1 MMTMMSVKA
10 FSFLY
15 ISDHL
20 SYSRFHASIFPYAQN
35 VGKIDFLSGNRRNS
49 GRPAI

>member
-10 FSFLY
+10 VSFLY
-15 ISDHL
+15 VFDHL
-20 SYSRFHASIFPYAQN
+20 SHSRFHASTFPYSQN
-35 VGKIDFLSGNRRNS
+35 VGKIDFLSGKRRNS